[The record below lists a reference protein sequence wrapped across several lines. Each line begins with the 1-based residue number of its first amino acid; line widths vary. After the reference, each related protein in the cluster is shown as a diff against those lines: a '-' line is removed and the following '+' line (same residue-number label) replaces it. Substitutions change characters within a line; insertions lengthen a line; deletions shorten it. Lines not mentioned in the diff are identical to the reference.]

1 MMQPGMMMGQM
12 ALPPSQTW
20 SGGNGAPPPPSM
32 SRSNEHDDR
41 DERDY
46 ERRRRRERS
55 RERGRGR
62 SRSRSRS
69 RERSRKRRESLNW
82 RERADEDNRRNR
94 DRSPGRYRDRSPGE
108 EDWRHATPNNTVM
121 IRGLPQNITEQHVQ
135 DNITSHGL
143 AARDI
148 RLIRKKDTGA
158 SRGFAF
164 VEFGSKEM
172 AEKWMQAQQG
182 WLRFD
187 GQRVSM
193 QYSVPRDQR
202 SGDQPRLMNDWICAK
217 CGVQN
222 FRRRDA
228 CFKCSG
234 PRTEYDTSNE
244 AEDEVSTHP
253 TNTVLLSGLDA
264 LTTEDAVLNTL
275 GPLTKLPLKS
285 VRVARDSLTSM
296 SRGVCYVEMNS
307 VVDAMFLHNQLLA
320 DPPAIEGKIVEVGY
334 HKQPGRELDR
344 TATVNNAAANS
355 ALAAAQWTNNKST
368 EAKKAENSESASDR
382 KFTDEELDKMAEYS
396 ANLYAKSDE
405 EKKSFVEY
413 YRKYYSDGGDAAP
426 ALAALQA
433 KAKSPDL
440 GMVTVNGIEYQKYP
454 PPEVSKYQFD
464 ETSGYYYDKISTL
477 YYDATS
483 QYYFNP
489 KNSKFCYWDSEHSTF
504 LPAPETEG
512 GGAPPAKDAGKA
524 IKEVKGKSAKKIQ
537 KDMEKWARKQESKKE
552 KEAMRGGGGSA
563 SSSSLSSA
571 PSVPL
576 GGPCWASSGDAGLNL
591 QVGGKATEDLAFSIL
606 QQKERESREGSAGLP
621 GLIGYG
627 SDEEEERE
635 KKDDSRAGM
644 EVPELQLTDWGSLAC
659 LLCARQFQTREKL
672 QKHNT
677 MSDLHTKNLEE
688 WRSRRGKDLGG
699 QSQDQDQ
706 QDQTYQYKDR
716 AKERRKKFGKE
727 ELPPENKFK
736 DKYMAA
742 MADVAASGAPT
753 GADAPKLDDS
763 NLGNRMLQKMGW
775 KDGLGLGKKNQGR
788 TEIIQTQSRMAQ
800 SGLGTSQPSL
810 GPNDSYK
817 DVARKTLWNRYN
829 DQGD

>member
-1 MMQPGMMMGQM
+1 
-12 ALPPSQTW
+12 
-20 SGGNGAPPPPSM
+20 
-32 SRSNEHDDR
+32 
-41 DERDY
+41 
-46 ERRRRRERS
+46 
-55 RERGRGR
+55 
-62 SRSRSRS
+62 
-69 RERSRKRRESLNW
+69 
-82 RERADEDNRRNR
+82 
-94 DRSPGRYRDRSPGE
+94 
-108 EDWRHATPNNTVM
+108 
-121 IRGLPQNITEQHVQ
+121 
-135 DNITSHGL
+135 
-143 AARDI
+143 
-148 RLIRKKDTGA
+148 
-158 SRGFAF
+158 
-164 VEFGSKEM
+164 
-172 AEKWMQAQQG
+172 
-182 WLRFD
+182 
-187 GQRVSM
+187 
-193 QYSVPRDQR
+193 
-202 SGDQPRLMNDWICAK
+202 MNDWICAK

-320 DPPAIEGKIVEVGY
+320 DPPAIEGRIVEVGY

-368 EAKKAENSESASDR
+368 EAKRAENSGSASDR
-382 KFTDEELDKMAEYS
+382 KFTEEELDKMAEYS

-405 EKKSFVEY
+405 ERKSYVDY

-477 YYDATS
+477 YYDANS

-489 KNSKFCYWDSEHSTF
+489 KNSKFCYWDAEHSTF

-512 GGAPPAKDAGKA
+512 GGAPPAKDVKA
-524 IKEVKGKSAKKIQ
+524 TKEVKGKSAKKIQ

-552 KEAMRGGGGSA
+552 KEAMRSGGPA
-563 SSSSLSSA
+563 PA
-571 PSVPL
+571 PSSTSSTPSTPL
-576 GGPCWASSGDAGLNL
+576 GGPCWASSGDQGLNL

-606 QQKERESREGSAGLP
+606 QQKERESREGSTGLP

-635 KKDDSRAGM
+635 KRDDSRGGM
-644 EVPELQLTDWGSLAC
+644 EVAELQLTDWGSLAC

-688 WRSRRGKDLGG
+688 WRTRRGKGLGK
-699 QSQDQDQ
+699 SQEQD

>member
-1 MMQPGMMMGQM
+1 
-12 ALPPSQTW
+12 
-20 SGGNGAPPPPSM
+20 
-32 SRSNEHDDR
+32 
-41 DERDY
+41 
-46 ERRRRRERS
+46 
-55 RERGRGR
+55 
-62 SRSRSRS
+62 
-69 RERSRKRRESLNW
+69 
-82 RERADEDNRRNR
+82 
-94 DRSPGRYRDRSPGE
+94 
-108 EDWRHATPNNTVM
+108 
-121 IRGLPQNITEQHVQ
+121 
-135 DNITSHGL
+135 
-143 AARDI
+143 
-148 RLIRKKDTGA
+148 
-158 SRGFAF
+158 
-164 VEFGSKEM
+164 
-172 AEKWMQAQQG
+172 
-182 WLRFD
+182 
-187 GQRVSM
+187 
-193 QYSVPRDQR
+193 
-202 SGDQPRLMNDWICAK
+202 
-217 CGVQN
+217 
-222 FRRRDA
+222 
-228 CFKCSG
+228 
-234 PRTEYDTSNE
+234 
-244 AEDEVSTHP
+244 VSTHP

-355 ALAAAQWTNNKST
+355 ALAAAQWTNNKSN
-368 EAKKAENSESASDR
+368 EARKAESSESGSDR

-454 PPEVSKYQFD
+454 TPEVSKYQFD

-489 KNSKFCYWDSEHSTF
+489 KNSKFCYWDAEHCTF

-512 GGAPPAKDAGKA
+512 GGAPHAKQDAGKA
-524 IKEVKGKSAKKIQ
+524 TTNKEVKGKSAKKIQ

-552 KEAMRGGGGSA
+552 KEAMMRGGGSA
-563 SSSSLSSA
+563 PTSNSSSSSA
-571 PSVPL
+571 TPSTPL

-606 QQKERESREGSAGLP
+606 QQKERESREGSTGLP

-635 KKDDSRAGM
+635 KKDESRAGGM
-644 EVPELQLTDWGSLAC
+644 EVAELQLTDWGSLAC

-688 WRSRRGKDLGG
+688 WRLRRGNKDLGG
-699 QSQDQDQ
+699 SKAQDQDQ
-706 QDQTYQYKDR
+706 QGDQTSYQYKDR

-727 ELPPENKFK
+727 ELPVENKFK

-788 TEIIQTQSRMAQ
+788 TEIIQTKSRMAQ

-829 DQGD
+829 DQDQGD

>member
-1 MMQPGMMMGQM
+1 
-12 ALPPSQTW
+12 
-20 SGGNGAPPPPSM
+20 
-32 SRSNEHDDR
+32 
-41 DERDY
+41 
-46 ERRRRRERS
+46 
-55 RERGRGR
+55 
-62 SRSRSRS
+62 
-69 RERSRKRRESLNW
+69 
-82 RERADEDNRRNR
+82 
-94 DRSPGRYRDRSPGE
+94 
-108 EDWRHATPNNTVM
+108 
-121 IRGLPQNITEQHVQ
+121 
-135 DNITSHGL
+135 
-143 AARDI
+143 
-148 RLIRKKDTGA
+148 
-158 SRGFAF
+158 
-164 VEFGSKEM
+164 M

-320 DPPAIEGKIVEVGY
+320 DPPAIEGKVVEVGY

-368 EAKKAENSESASDR
+368 EAKRAQNSESASDR
-382 KFTDEELDKMAEYS
+382 KFTEEELDKMAEYS

-405 EKKSFVEY
+405 EKKSYVDY
-413 YRKYYSDGGDAAP
+413 YRKYYSEGGDAAP

-477 YYDATS
+477 YYDANS

-489 KNSKFCYWDSEHSTF
+489 KNSKFCYWDAEHSTF

-512 GGAPPAKDAGKA
+512 GGAPPAKDVKA
-524 IKEVKGKSAKKIQ
+524 TKEVKGKSAKKIQ

-552 KEAMRGGGGSA
+552 KEAMRNGTA
-563 SSSSLSSA
+563 PAPSSSSSSSSA

-576 GGPCWASSGDAGLNL
+576 GGPCWASSGDQGLNL

-606 QQKERESREGSAGLP
+606 QQKERESREGSTGLP

-627 SDEEEERE
+627 SDEEEDRE
-635 KKDDSRAGM
+635 KRNDSRAGM
-644 EVPELQLTDWGSLAC
+644 EVAELQLTDWGSLAC

-688 WRSRRGKDLGG
+688 WRTRRGKGLGK
-699 QSQDQDQ
+699 SQDQD